1 MKKIFGLMLFTAMLW
16 LLSCQLFAATITA
29 EDLRGDDNFINK
41 ILSLQKEDNTVVDN
55 AIYVA
60 TDGSNSNKGTID
72 SPYETVYYAISKAE
86 SWTNKYMLR
95 GGTYNQNIV
104 ITKSG
109 IRG

>member
-1 MKKIFGLMLFTAMLW
+1 MLFTAMLW

-60 TDGSNSNKGTID
+60 TDEVIVIKVLLIVHMKQFTMLFQRLRLD
-72 SPYETVYYAISKAE
+72 KQ
-86 SWTNKYMLR
+86 YMLEVVH
-95 GGTYNQNIV
+95 TTKILLLQNPVQRVTILQ
-104 ITKSG
+104 
-109 IRG
+109 

>member
-1 MKKIFGLMLFTAMLW
+1 MLW

-72 SPYETVYYAISKAE
+72 SPYRNMFIMLISKAKAG
-86 SWTNKYMLR
+86 TNY
-95 GGTYNQNIV
+95 IC
-104 ITKSG
+104 
-109 IRG
+109 

>member
-1 MKKIFGLMLFTAMLW
+1 M
-16 LLSCQLFAATITA
+16 
-29 EDLRGDDNFINK
+29 
-41 ILSLQKEDNTVVDN
+41 SLQKEDNTVVDN

-72 SPYETVYYAISKAE
+72 SPYETVYYAISKAKAGQ
-86 SWTNKYMLR
+86 TIYVR

-109 IRG
+109 TEVTILQ

>member
-1 MKKIFGLMLFTAMLW
+1 MLFTAMLW

-72 SPYETVYYAISKAE
+72 SPYATVYYAISKA
-86 SWTNKYMLR
+86 KAGQQYMLEVVH
-95 GGTYNQNIV
+95 TTKILLLQNPVQRVTILQ
-104 ITKSG
+104 
-109 IRG
+109 